1 MIADVTYSTSLLF
14 SAPDFC
20 GYEMRHVPALH
31 INFYKPFV
39 LFTNCPCFLWN
50 DMVYFNRKQIT
61 TEETFMRT
69 RVLTQTSKGK
79 LLTIADEVTRLI
91 EADKPTDVIMPAYP
105 CDGERLIVIVA
116 SAKAT
121 MPDSFCRFM
130 RSLKKSVTANIAF
143 IIDGTPENAAKIVDM
158 AKTNDSNVM
167 EDNIL
172 YIQGGLPFKFAK
184 KVTPDE
190 MNRVKTWV
198 DSVRAAMV

>member
-1 MIADVTYSTSLLF
+1 
-14 SAPDFC
+14 
-20 GYEMRHVPALH
+20 
-31 INFYKPFV
+31 
-39 LFTNCPCFLWN
+39 
-50 DMVYFNRKQIT
+50 
-61 TEETFMRT
+61 MRT

-116 SAKAT
+116 SAKPN

-143 IIDGTPENAAKIVDM
+143 IIDGTPECAAQIVEM

-167 EDNIL
+167 DDNIL
-172 YIQGGLPFKFAK
+172 YLQGGLPFKFMK
-184 KVTPDE
+184 KVTPEE
-190 MNRVKTWV
+190 MAKVKAWV
-198 DSVRAAMV
+198 DSVKAAMV